1 MKVNIAFETT
11 DMEGEVS
18 KTDQFAVMERT
29 NDGYRLVYVEDVMN
43 DGNKVKATM
52 LLTNSSLRV
61 MRSGVVN
68 SDFMYGT
75 AMVHN
80 TVYETPYGKFP
91 VTLETKAFS
100 FEEKRESEKTF
111 TLTTSTT
118 YDLIFEGQEPL
129 SMSICV
135 TITPIET
142 C

>member
-100 FEEKRESEKTF
+100 FEEKRESEKAF